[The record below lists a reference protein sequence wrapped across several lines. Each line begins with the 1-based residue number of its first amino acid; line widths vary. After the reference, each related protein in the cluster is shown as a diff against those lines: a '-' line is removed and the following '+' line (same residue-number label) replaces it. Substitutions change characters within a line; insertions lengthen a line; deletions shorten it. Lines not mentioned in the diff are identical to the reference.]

1 MSHHKHLPHLDELPL
16 TVMEGAEHG
25 HGCCSGD
32 KDQGEGGCC
41 SKQEKTSGCGGKCG
55 CGHNESH
62 RGHHHGR
69 GHGHP
74 RRHRGRRCLGFMAL
88 TDLAL
93 KAVALHTAVKKD
105 DKGWIIP
112 LALVNSMGIL
122 PAYYLL
128 TKGRQQ

>member
-32 KDQGEGGCC
+32 KDRGKGGCC
-41 SKQEKTSGCGGKCG
+41 SKQEKTSGCGGKRG
-55 CGHNESH
+55 C
-62 RGHHHGR
+62 
-69 GHGHP
+69 GHP